1 MSNCKNE
8 SMEVWEQRYPVRFNR
23 YELIHDSA
31 GPGMW
36 RGGLGVTRELQLLL
50 PTVLTAN
57 ADRHRLPPPGLLGGG
72 DGSVNRFSIIRDGR
86 DRTFSELFDTP
97 SPSKFTNIQVQAGD
111 VLAVTQG
118 GGGGYG
124 DPLQRDPDMVS
135 RDVKDGYVSADRVA
149 AAYGV
154 VLGAGDG
161 RADQSATTQLRMQQ
175 RKAVQP

>member
-1 MSNCKNE
+1 M
-8 SMEVWEQRYPVRFNR
+8 
-23 YELIHDSA
+23 
-31 GPGMW
+31 
-36 RGGLGVTRELQLLL
+36 
-50 PTVLTAN
+50 
-57 ADRHRLPPPGLLGGG
+57 
-72 DGSVNRFSIIRDGR
+72 
-86 DRTFSELFDTP
+86 
-97 SPSKFTNIQVQAGD
+97 
-111 VLAVTQG
+111 TQG

-161 RADQSATTQLRMQQ
+161 RADQPATTQLRMQQ